1 MTVGQLSFY
10 DQVKETLLST
20 VYFNDDLL
28 THFLSS
34 LTAVFFLQFHS
45 NKINF

>member
-10 DQVKETLLST
+10 DQVKQLLLSSGH
-20 VYFNDDLL
+20 FDDNST

-34 LTAVFFLQFHS
+34 LTAVSGSKCKPFFWW
-45 NKINF
+45 